1 MKYILLLYRMLD
13 DTSHYPTIMKL
24 RTFESANKLLIKAYD
39 TGHKTYLRNIKNKDF
54 ESAQSNLDS
63 LNQVNTQ
70 LVNNLNSIKA
80 LLKKG
85 ISEGSVMQDIAAA
98 SIPILNNTYKRASRQ
113 NNIIN
118 KLNNQIK
125 NIDGE
130 LQTSQLEQQSY
141 QIQLVILFI
150 VGIIIIYI
158 TIKSFLT
165 QDSGMLENIILAI
178 CFGLL
183 VYYIIKKVF

>member
-1 MKYILLLYRMLD
+1 MSD

-24 RTFESANKLLIKAYD
+24 RTFETENKLLIKEYD
-39 TGHKTYLRNIKNKDF
+39 KEHKTYLRNIKNKDF
-54 ESAQSNLDS
+54 DSAQSNLDS

-70 LVNNLNSIKA
+70 LINNLNSIKA

-85 ISEGSVMQDIAAA
+85 ISEGSVMQDIATA
-98 SIPILNNTYKRASRQ
+98 SIPILNSTYKRANRQ
-113 NNIIN
+113 NAIIN
-118 KLNNQIK
+118 RLNNEIK

-130 LQTSQLEQQSY
+130 LQSSKLEEQSN
-141 QIQLVILFI
+141 QIQFVILFI
-150 VGIIIIYI
+150 VGLIIIYI
-158 TIKSFLT
+158 TIKAFFT

>member
-1 MKYILLLYRMLD
+1 MKYILLLYRMSD

-39 TGHKTYLRNIKNKDF
+39 TGHKTYLRDIKNKDF
-54 ESAQSNLDS
+54 DSAQSNLDS

-70 LVNNLNSIKA
+70 LINNLNSIKA

>member
-1 MKYILLLYRMLD
+1 MKYILLLYRMSD

-39 TGHKTYLRNIKNKDF
+39 TGHKTYLRDIKNKDF

>member
-1 MKYILLLYRMLD
+1 MSD

-39 TGHKTYLRNIKNKDF
+39 TGHKTYLRDIKNKDF

>member
-1 MKYILLLYRMLD
+1 MKYILLLYRMSD

-24 RTFESANKLLIKAYD
+24 RTFESANKLLIKEYD
-39 TGHKTYLRNIKNKDF
+39 KGHKTYLRNIKNKDF
-54 ESAQSNLDS
+54 DSAQSNLDS

-70 LVNNLNSIKA
+70 LINNLNSIKA

-85 ISEGSVMQDIAAA
+85 ISEGSVMQDIATA
-98 SIPILNNTYKRASRQ
+98 SIPILNNTYKRANRQ
-113 NNIIN
+113 NAIIN
-118 KLNNQIK
+118 RLNNEIK

-130 LQTSQLEQQSY
+130 LETSKLEQQSY

-150 VGIIIIYI
+150 VGLIIIYI
-158 TIKSFLT
+158 TIKAFLT